1 MCSRSGDKGRMLH
14 GHTDIPNL
22 HAEIPNFPRPYYFV
36 ITYNPS
42 KERFPIL
49 QETTRVK
56 MSFSDVN
63 SLCITSQRRCFPV
76 ERFTFLLT
84 CVSCVAFSK
93 ACYTNCNNDQI
104 VSHDVRKLKRTDT
117 VALPQIII
125 IIVLNNKREG

>member
-14 GHTDIPNL
+14 GHTEIPNL
-22 HAEIPNFPRPYYFV
+22 HAEIPNFPRPYYFL

-104 VSHDVRKLKRTDT
+104 ASHDVRKLKRTDT
-117 VALPQIII
+117 VALPQIK
-125 IIVLNNKREG
+125 NTN